1 MGGRGSCRKG
11 GGEGGRRCRV
21 GLFGVGF
28 GFGGWALCRGVC
40 MGVEFGGISIVLCG
54 HL

>member
-1 MGGRGSCRKG
+1 MGAAEKA
-11 GGEGGRRCRV
+11 GGEGGE
-21 GLFGVGF
+21 GVEWVCLDLDF
-28 GFGGWALCRGVC
+28 GFWGWALCRGVC